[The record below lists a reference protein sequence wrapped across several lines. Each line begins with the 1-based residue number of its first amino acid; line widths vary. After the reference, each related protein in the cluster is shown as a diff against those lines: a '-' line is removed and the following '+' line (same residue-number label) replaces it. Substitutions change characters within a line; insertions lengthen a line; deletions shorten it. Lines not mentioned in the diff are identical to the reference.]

1 MLRFNAMLTRVV
13 KEILRDKR
21 TLALMMIAPILIL
34 SLMYFVFNSNNDQ
47 HLKIGIDHT
56 VPSSIVDSLPTK
68 DINYKHYQQGTAHT
82 HIKDDHLDVYIQFK
96 HKKIAVTYANEDPTK
111 TAQAK
116 MILQQSLIRGKMK
129 ILSDNMQVMKKA
141 LQTQAA
147 FIQNVL
153 PAEAK
158 VQLLQ
163 QVPPYKINQ
172 NVQYELENSYL
183 YGSGNSTFFDKV
195 FPVLIGFF
203 VFFFVFLISGIAL
216 LKERT
221 TGTLNRLMAT
231 PIKRS
236 EIVLGYLVGFGIFA
250 VIQTLVIVS
259 FAVFL
264 LDLHIEGNILW
275 VFVTN
280 ILLALVALSM
290 GIFVSTFANSEF
302 QMMQFIPIV
311 VIPQVFFSGIIPID
325 QLANWVK
332 SLSMIFPL
340 TYGGNALTAVMIK
353 GEGLD
358 SIWMYWLILIG
369 FTTIF
374 TALNIMGL
382 KRYRKV

>member
-34 SLMYFVFNSNNDQ
+34 SLMYFVFNSNNEQ

-68 DINYKHYQQGTAHT
+68 DIDYKHYQQGRAHT
-82 HIKDDHLDVYIQFK
+82 HIKDDHLDVYIQSK

-141 LQTQAA
+141 LQTQAT

-153 PAEAK
+153 PSEAK

-183 YGSGNSTFFDKV
+183 YGSANSTFFDKV

-382 KRYRKV
+382 KRYRKG